1 MGKGRWQENQ
11 GRNELLWDDFGKE
24 KKEKL
29 FWGAVER
36 IGEVVRFRE
45 RRFLFGYF
53 GAERMQLDWAVREKV
68 KELQRELERGRGDDF
83 LEGF

>member
-1 MGKGRWQENQ
+1 M
-11 GRNELLWDDFGKE
+11 
-24 KKEKL
+24 
-29 FWGAVER
+29 
-36 IGEVVRFRE
+36 RFRE

-53 GAERMQLDWAVREKV
+53 GAERMQLDGVVREKV